1 MCFLAYDHNG
11 EIERGSRE
19 MAKSKVAKKRK
30 VGKKGQAVITKK
42 GKIPKLPKSATRL
55 NKVQGKESKIRADI
69 SGKVLLDVV
78 ISDPDLSPQALV
90 EFLNSKEGMY
100 DPGTGNVMIAG
111 KTIAVV
117 QGQFKAL
124 TMSFSSFELGE

>member
-1 MCFLAYDHNG
+1 
-11 EIERGSRE
+11 
-19 MAKSKVAKKRK
+19 MAKSKVTKKGK

-42 GKIPKLPKSATRL
+42 GKRPKLLKPTSRL
-55 NKVQGKESKIRADI
+55 NRVQGKESKIRADI

-78 ISDPDLSPQALV
+78 ISDPDFSPQTLV
-90 EFLNSKEGMY
+90 EFLNSKEGVY
-100 DPGTGNVMIAG
+100 DPGTGNVLIAG